1 MKKRILSWL
10 LVLTMVISLVP
21 STLITAAF
29 AADVSGIT
37 QELTFGDA
45 ENEKDLNGDNAY
57 TLTGSLSDK
66 VIKVTNNAKVT
77 LYLKGVTMTADT
89 SPIQVER
96 GSTLTLVVA
105 DGSENTITCT
115 ATAADDAN
123 NGMTAGIYVPDG
135 ATLTIDTP
143 TNGKG
148 TGKLTVTG
156 GYGGAG
162 IGGKAGVGTIAKQTA
177 ASGNAG
183 QTTYWVDEYVSHDN
197 RTEVKPKGGAAG
209 TGGEQGNGAENA
221 GAINIL
227 NGVVSATGGT
237 GGAGIGG
244 GMGAAGAAGN
254 AGSVGEN
261 SDSKKMNVGVGIA
274 ADSHVSSWDG
284 DWGGAGGGAGGNG
297 GTGGAGGDAGS
308 IRITGG
314 TVSAVAG
321 DRAAAIGGGAGGPG
335 GAPGKGADGGYDKY
349 RYEDYGYIDK
359 SLFHKRPTTTYD
371 QAGNNAAGRWT
382 TWESWGDAKV
392 GRFTYSANAANG
404 NLSWP

>member
-10 LVLTMVISLVP
+10 LVLTMVVSLIP
-21 STLITAAF
+21 STLITSAF

-57 TLTGSLSDK
+57 TLTDSLSDK
-66 VIKVTNNAKVT
+66 VIKVTNNARVT

-123 NGMTAGIYVPDG
+123 NGMTAGIHVPDG

-143 TNGKG
+143 ENSQG
-148 TGKLTVTG
+148 TGKLTVNG

-183 QTTYWVDEYVSHDN
+183 QTTYWVDENVPHDD
-197 RTEVKPKGGAAG
+197 RAEAKPKGGAAG
-209 TGGEQGNGAENA
+209 TGGEQGNNAESV

-227 NGVVSATGGT
+227 NGVVSATGGI

-244 GMGAAGAAGN
+244 GMGAAGAAGD
-254 AGSVGEN
+254 AGSIGEN
-261 SDSKKMNVGVGIA
+261 SDSKKMNSSVGIA
-274 ADSHVSSWDG
+274 QRDAVSSWDG

-297 GTGGAGGDAGS
+297 GTGGVGGAAS
-308 IRITGG
+308 TINISGG
-314 TVSAVAG
+314 TVNAVAG
-321 DRAAAIGGGAGGPG
+321 ERAAAIGGGAGGPG
-335 GAPGKGADGGYDKY
+335 GAPGKGADGGHDKY
-349 RYEDYGYIDK
+349 RYEDYDQIDK
-359 SLFHKRPTTTYD
+359 STFHKRPTTTYD
-371 QAGNNAAGRWT
+371 EAGNTAAGSWRN
-382 TWESWGDAKV
+382 WESWGDAKI
-392 GRFTYSANAANG
+392 GRFIHSANAANDYL
-404 NLSWP
+404 NWL